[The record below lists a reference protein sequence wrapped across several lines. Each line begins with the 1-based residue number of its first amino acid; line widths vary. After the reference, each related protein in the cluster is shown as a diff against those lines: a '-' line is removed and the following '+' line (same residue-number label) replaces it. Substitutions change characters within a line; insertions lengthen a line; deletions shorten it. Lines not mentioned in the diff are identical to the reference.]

1 MFCPK
6 CGRDDS
12 HRFKYC
18 PSCGTNLDVVIT
30 ALSTGEETVFTRANN
45 LLDRSVARYADQY
58 FETAPPAGREN
69 RVGGSWRLAGKGV
82 LTFLIDLAL
91 LPLMFFFLPI
101 RLVLLLF
108 YTPVGLLQERS
119 ERKQRNVPAI
129 DVTSEPS
136 KLELPETGRWRTG
149 SIGSV
154 TENTTVHLELG
165 EPSSRRANTS
175 GDLGTKPPITAT

>member
-12 HRFKYC
+12 HRFKFC
-18 PSCGTNLDVVIT
+18 PACGTNLDVVIT

-58 FETAPPAGREN
+58 FETDPPTGREGK
-69 RVGGSWRLAGKGV
+69 VGSSWRLAGKGA

-119 ERKQRNVPAI
+119 DRKQQI
-129 DVTSEPS
+129 
-136 KLELPETGRWRTG
+136 GRAH
-149 SIGSV
+149 V
-154 TENTTVHLELG
+154 
-165 EPSSRRANTS
+165 
-175 GDLGTKPPITAT
+175 